1 MDDSQLQTRSELE
14 ARAQG
19 YEWSADSRSSASAK
33 LKATLASVDLYMRAL
48 RIAETSQ
55 DRQRLNLKC
64 KNLITQAEGLRLQK
78 DAAKKRALSDP
89 PVSTRKLTTRENII
103 LLEGSKLNGHL
114 FRQWEK
120 DPKEDEFTLK
130 EAHGLHTDLPY
141 LQLSDTQLKS
151 FGGWKRPN
159 EALGLI
165 SITSSSSGQ
174 TSTNTPTMSPLEKVD
189 LVQDLTSDCS
199 VVASL
204 CAGTSRME
212 RGHPDVGFPGSHGQ
226 AYQHFRSL
234 VPPCSPMITPQRG
247 SPYLRTENMFTDSI
261 STAAGEE

>member
-1 MDDSQLQTRSELE
+1 MDDNQPQTRSELE
-14 ARAQG
+14 ARAQS

-48 RIAETSQ
+48 RIAETSP

-64 KNLITQAEGLRLQK
+64 KNLITQAEDLKIQK

-89 PVSTRKLTTRENII
+89 PVSKRKLTTRENII

-120 DPKEDEFTLK
+120 PPVDDEFALK
-130 EAHGLHTDLPY
+130 GSHSLHTDLPY
-141 LQLSDTQLKS
+141 LQLSDTQRKS
-151 FGGWKRPN
+151 FGGWRRPT

-165 SITSSSSGQ
+165 TITSACHNSAKK
-174 TSTNTPTMSPLEKVD
+174 PTMAPLEKVD

-204 CAGTSRME
+204 CAGTSRLE
-212 RGHPDVGFPGSHGQ
+212 RGHPDVSLPG
-226 AYQHFRSL
+226 
-234 VPPCSPMITPQRG
+234 
-247 SPYLRTENMFTDSI
+247 
-261 STAAGEE
+261 